1 VSSIKKG
8 LANSYFMKKLEKIDF
23 QHHELL
29 LEKFKQLNLPISD
42 YTFANVFL
50 FRSISNYEFLQTDCG
65 LFVSG
70 SNRQGQN
77 YIMPL
82 NDLRKCEQK
91 TFEIILDKQNFFFP
105 VPEEWLAFFPEDK
118 YVITCDESESDYI
131 YLTEKMASFKGNQ
144 YNRHRNH
151 LNQFF
156 SAYNPRAEVISDNNA
171 QQAMTIL
178 QAWQNDSGHASNKT
192 DFEQCR
198 EALEKFSALDLWGTL
213 YYIDNTPAGFI
224 LGEALNTETF
234 VLHFAKASKKY
245 HGIYEFMF
253 NDTAKRLLP
262 QYKFLNLEEDMG
274 NKNLR
279 RTKGSYGPEMLLKK
293 YRISIK

>member
-1 VSSIKKG
+1 
-8 LANSYFMKKLEKIDF
+8 MKKLEIIDF
-23 QHHELL
+23 QHRGLF
-29 LEKFKQLNLPISD
+29 LENFKQLNLPISD
-42 YTFANVFL
+42 YTFANIFL
-50 FRSISNYEFLQTDCG
+50 FRKISHYEFLTTDCG
-65 LFVSG
+65 LFISG
-70 SNRQGQN
+70 YNRQGQN

-82 NDLRKCEQK
+82 NDLRKCDQQ
-91 TFEIILDKQNFFFP
+91 TFEMLLDKQNFFFP
-105 VPEEWLAFFPEDK
+105 IPEEWLSFFPEDK
-118 YVITCDESESDYI
+118 FVINYDESESDYI

-156 SAYNPRAEVISDNNA
+156 SAHNPRAEAISDHNA
-171 QQAMTIL
+171 QQAMTVL
-178 QAWQNDSGHASNKT
+178 KVWQDDSHLATTKT

-213 YYIDNTPAGFI
+213 YYIDDEPAGFI
-224 LGEALNTETF
+224 IGEALNTQTF
-234 VLHFAKASKKY
+234 VLHFAKASKKH

-262 QYKFLNLEEDMG
+262 RYKYLNLEEDMG

-279 RTKGSYGPEMLLKK
+279 RTKGSYGPAVLLKK
-293 YRISIK
+293 YHISLKQ